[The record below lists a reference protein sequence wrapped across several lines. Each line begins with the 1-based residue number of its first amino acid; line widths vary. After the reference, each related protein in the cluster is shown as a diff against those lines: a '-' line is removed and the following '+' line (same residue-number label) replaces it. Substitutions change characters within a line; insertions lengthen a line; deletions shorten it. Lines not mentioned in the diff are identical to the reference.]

1 MSQQSVKYE
10 EPVIDKKDYVPE
22 ISFAEN
28 RPAIILKAKS
38 NKPKIQE
45 VILRGK
51 PFGRFL
57 AFMDMG
63 QRKLVNM
70 CYRSQPTNSGRL
82 KRVFIGTNDAQ
93 KWLTTAYQKLEKT
106 KHFKLLLADGKAVR
120 ITSEK
125 YIGVPHSFVQEV
137 IEKRLDAEGFQFEKT
152 VNLTGTIGEYDI
164 VTKDTITKQEAI
176 KKLQQTT
183 RSHQVVNTFEGIQM
197 GSMIRYV
204 NYNTGDRSLNL
215 FGGSKVLVCANGL
228 ISIKNDNK
236 MRMLH
241 KLKLNDVRIKIER
254 SITEIIKSIEP
265 IRKELLKLRKI
276 SITEE
281 EAKKFVSI
289 LPFPKYMQEA
299 IWTRLFEESTE
310 TQNGKM
316 DWDETLWGIYMSA
329 TYIASHSDTLKKG
342 RKEKEINDEYR
353 VKLSAVET
361 FSETWDKREQE
372 YEKLEAKK
380 IEDMVC

>member
-1 MSQQSVKYE
+1 MAQQQVKYE
-10 EPVIDKKDYVPE
+10 EPVIDKKDYSPE
-22 ISFAEN
+22 LSFAEN
-28 RPAIILKAKS
+28 RLAIILKAKS
-38 NKPKIQE
+38 DKPKIQE
-45 VILRGK
+45 VRLHGK

-63 QRKLVNM
+63 QRKFVDM
-70 CYRSQPTNSGRL
+70 CYRKESTRSGRL
-82 KRVFIGTNDAQ
+82 KRVFIGTGNAQ
-93 KWLTTAYQKLEKT
+93 KWLTTAYKKLEKT
-106 KHFKLLLADGKAVR
+106 KHFKLLLADGRAVR

-137 IEKRLDAEGFQFEKT
+137 IENRLKAEGFDFVKT
-152 VNLTGTIGEYDI
+152 VNRRGTIGEYELI
-164 VTKDTITKQEAI
+164 TKDSITKQEAM
-176 KKLQQTT
+176 KQLAKTQAA
-183 RSHQVVNTFEGIQM
+183 HQISGGIAM
-197 GSMIRYV
+197 SSTVRYV

-215 FGGSKVLVCANGL
+215 FGGGKVLVCANGM
-228 ISIKNDNK
+228 ISNKVSNK

-241 KLKLNDVRIKIER
+241 KIELKDVRTKLER
-254 SITEIIKSIEP
+254 AITEIIKNIEP
-265 IRKELLKLRKI
+265 IRKELLKLRKVK
-276 SITEE
+276 ITKE
-281 EAKKFVSI
+281 EAKKFVEI

-299 IWTRLFEESTE
+299 VWTRLFTESKE

-380 IEDMVC
+380 LEVKQK

>member
-1 MSQQSVKYE
+1 MSEQQVKYE

-22 ISFAEN
+22 LSFADN

-38 NKPKIQE
+38 DGPKIQE
-45 VILRGK
+45 VRLLGK

-57 AFMDMG
+57 AFMNMG
-63 QRKLVNM
+63 QRKFINM
-70 CYRSQPTNSGRL
+70 CYRVETTNSGRH
-82 KRVFIGTNDAQ
+82 KRVFVGTNNAQ
-93 KWLTTAYQKLEKT
+93 KWLATAYKKLEKT
-106 KHFKLLLADGKAVR
+106 KHFKLLLADGKPVR

-137 IEKRLDAEGFQFEKT
+137 IENRLKAEGFDFVKT
-152 VNLTGTIGEYDI
+152 INPRGTIGEYEL

-176 KKLQQTT
+176 AKLSQSRGTGVEMSST
-183 RSHQVVNTFEGIQM
+183 V
-197 GSMIRYV
+197 RYV

-215 FGGSKVLVCANGL
+215 FGGGKVLVCANGM
-228 ISIKNDNK
+228 ISNRVSNK

-241 KLKLNDVRIKIER
+241 KIELKDVRTKLER
-254 SITEIIKSIEP
+254 AITEIIKNIEP
-265 IRKELLKLRKI
+265 IRKELLKLRKVK
-276 SITEE
+276 ITKE
-281 EAKKFVSI
+281 EAKKFVEI

-299 IWTRLFEESTE
+299 VWERLFTESKE

-329 TYIASHSDTLKKG
+329 TYIASHEDTLKKG

-361 FSETWDKREQE
+361 FSETWDKREE
-372 YEKLEAKK
+372 LFEKQNAPKIEAKK
-380 IEDMVC
+380 K